1 MKFAK
6 TQILGRLRRQTF
18 FSLEEA
24 SDAIK
29 LALERMNNHIMRRL
43 GVSCSDL
50 FASIERP
57 ALGALPAAR
66 YEYAEWRLVRVSIDH
81 HVEVDHFL
89 YSVLHTLLREQ
100 VNSNEDLLG
109 IIVAQSP
116 RFRGTWFG
124 KGTRAVIVRHGKPR
138 KYRPVADFKFLIDVM
153 KMDLD
158 GAIGKIEPPPNFLVR
173 QPLRHQSHDLAL
185 AVRQHR

>member
-1 MKFAK
+1 MKFAP

-66 YEYAEWRLVRVSIDH
+66 HEYAEWRLVRVSIDY

-89 YSVLHTLLREQ
+89 CSAHLAQGASKQQRRSSWDNRCSVTA
-100 VNSNEDLLG
+100 
-109 IIVAQSP
+109 IA
-116 RFRGTWFG
+116 GT
-124 KGTRAVIVRHGKPR
+124 
-138 KYRPVADFKFLIDVM
+138 
-153 KMDLD
+153 
-158 GAIGKIEPPPNFLVR
+158 
-173 QPLRHQSHDLAL
+173 
-185 AVRQHR
+185 